1 MPIESVSD
9 KALIAKQKFESR
21 GPKCYGCQRYEHI
34 RKNCPENMYPSPVPR
49 PSDHQ
54 NPIRKGKKVV
64 HLTRD
69 KLKSD
74 SDPEQNVIGLVTCHV
89 LSAVDEADSWIIDSG
104 ATCHICNNRQ
114 SFLEFH
120 SLERPQYVTLGDGH
134 SLNSIRIGNV
144 SIELLLGNGKIRQ
157 CHLYNVLCVP
167 KLSYNLLS
175 VSKATE
181 ARKGVE
187 FNSTDCQIVDKEGK
201 VVAFGIR
208 KGSPITSAVNR
219 GGLIRLM

>member
-49 PSDHQ
+49 PSEHR

-69 KLKSD
+69 KLESD

-120 SLERPQYVTLGDGH
+120 SL
-134 SLNSIRIGNV
+134 
-144 SIELLLGNGKIRQ
+144 
-157 CHLYNVLCVP
+157 
-167 KLSYNLLS
+167 
-175 VSKATE
+175 
-181 ARKGVE
+181 
-187 FNSTDCQIVDKEGK
+187 
-201 VVAFGIR
+201 
-208 KGSPITSAVNR
+208 
-219 GGLIRLM
+219 